1 MTMVDVNFMIRSLL
15 LFPFCVLLI
24 GFRFSD
30 DTGTA
35 ARRETATLLQL
46 GRVEKLDGSRR
57 LQYRYSIEYA
67 VIRSEINHDREGIHT
82 IRVIYKALCD

>member
-67 VIRSEINHDREGIHT
+67 TAPLYAGTTVLILYSC
-82 IRVIYKALCD
+82 K